1 MGKNVYNLIKSEY
14 ESRQRKAHELLLK
27 RRTLAYSK
35 VPLIEEIDKQ
45 IKSCGIKYTKMIL
58 QKSVPSDKAIDQL
71 FKKISDL
78 KQEKKQLLEKHFND
92 PDYLEL
98 QFYCEK
104 CQDTGFTVG
113 SNGTKKCFCFK
124 QQYIDNLFS
133 QSNLKLLDKENFSH
147 FNENYYP
154 DVVDQSKY
162 GIKIT
167 PRENILKI
175 KSRALSFIDNIDNP
189 EEKNLFFSGPT
200 GVGKTFMINCI
211 AKELLERGRT
221 VLYQSSPSLFNT
233 INQHNLKFQRGEVFE
248 EDTVYKSIYNVE
260 LLIIDDLGTE
270 SQTAARYAE
279 LLNIINIR
287 QENNIHRPC
296 KTIISTN
303 IGINKLNQYYG
314 ERVVSRIIGGF
325 DLFKFAGQD
334 IRVLKKLSED
344 SNNLK

>member
-1 MGKNVYNLIKSEY
+1 MYKNVYSLIKSEY
-14 ESRQRKAHELLLK
+14 EERQRESYQLLLK
-27 RRTLAYSK
+27 RKALAYSK
-35 VPLIEEIDKQ
+35 VPLIEKIDRQ
-45 IKSCGIKYTKMIL
+45 IKETGVRYNKMIL
-58 QKSVPSDKAIDQL
+58 LKSMPSDKAVEQL

-78 KQEKKQLLEKHFND
+78 KKEKKLLLENHFND

-98 QFYCEK
+98 KFFCEK
-104 CQDTGFTVG
+104 CQDTGFVID
-113 SNGTKKCFCFK
+113 SSGTTKCFCFK
-124 QQYIDNLFS
+124 QQYINNLFS
-133 QSNLKLLDKENFSH
+133 QSNLKLLDKENFSY
-147 FNENYYP
+147 FNEHYYP
-154 DVVDQSKY
+154 DVVDPSKY
-162 GIKIT
+162 GIKIS

-175 KSRALSFIDNIDNP
+175 KSRAVDFIDNIDNT

-211 AKELLERGRT
+211 AKELLEKGIT
-221 VLYQSSPSLFNT
+221 VLYQSSPSLFST
-233 INQHNLKFQRGEVFE
+233 INQYNLNFQRGEILD
-248 EDTVYKSIYNVE
+248 DTVYKSIYNVE

-287 QENNIHRPC
+287 QENNIIRPY

-303 IGINKLNQYYG
+303 IGVEKLNEYYG

-334 IRVLKKLSED
+334 IRMIKKHQG
-344 SNNLK
+344 

>member
-14 ESRQRKAHELLLK
+14 ENRQKKAYHSLLK

-35 VPLIEEIDKQ
+35 VPLLEEIDRQ
-45 IKSCGIKYTKMIL
+45 IKISGIKYTKMIL
-58 QKSVPSDKAIDQL
+58 QKSLPSDKAADQL
-71 FKKISDL
+71 FKKISHL
-78 KQEKKQLLEKHFND
+78 KEEKKQLLEKHFND
-92 PDYLEL
+92 PDYLEIK
-98 QFYCEK
+98 FYCEK
-104 CQDTGFTVG
+104 CRDTGFTVG
-113 SNGTKKCFCFK
+113 SNGVEKCFCFK
-124 QQYIDNLFS
+124 QQYIDNLFT
-133 QSNLKLLDKENFSH
+133 QSNIKLLDRENFSN

-154 DVVDQSKY
+154 DIVDPEKY

-211 AKELLERGRT
+211 AKELLEKGRT

-233 INQHNLKFQRGEVFE
+233 INQYNLKFQRGEVF

-287 QENNIHRPC
+287 QENNIRRPC

-303 IGINKLNQYYG
+303 IGINELNQFYG

-325 DLFKFAGQD
+325 DLFKFAGKD
-334 IRVLKKLSED
+334 IRVLKKLSE
-344 SNNLK
+344 NNKLK

>member
-1 MGKNVYNLIKSEY
+1 MSKNVFSLIKSEY
-14 ESRQRKAHELLLK
+14 ENRQKKSYQLLLE
-27 RRTLAYSK
+27 RRALAYSK
-35 VPLIEEIDKQ
+35 VPLIEEIDNQ
-45 IKSCGIKYTKMIL
+45 IKESGVKYNKMIL
-58 QKSVPSDKAIDQL
+58 LKSISSDKAIDQL

-78 KQEKKQLLEKHFND
+78 KKEKKLLLKKHFND
-92 PDYLEL
+92 PNYLEPKFL
-98 QFYCEK
+98 CEK
-104 CQDTGFTVG
+104 CQDTGFIINLG
-113 SNGTKKCFCFK
+113 GTKKCFCFK
-124 QQYIDNLFS
+124 QQYIDNLFN
-133 QSNLKLLDKENFSH
+133 QSNLKLLDKENFSQ

-154 DVVDQSKY
+154 DTASQSKY

-175 KSRALSFIDNIDNP
+175 KSRAFDFIDNIDNA

-211 AKELLERGRT
+211 AKELLERGIT
-221 VLYQSSPSLFNT
+221 VLYQSSPSLFST
-233 INQHNLKFQRGEVFE
+233 INQYNLKFQRGEILD
-248 EDTVYKSIYNVE
+248 DTVYKSIYNVE

-287 QENNIHRPC
+287 QENNILRPC

-303 IGINKLNQYYG
+303 IGINKLNQFYG

-334 IRVLKKLSED
+334 IRMLKKLAED
-344 SNNLK
+344 KL

>member
-1 MGKNVYNLIKSEY
+1 MSKSVYNLIKSEY
-14 ESRQRKAHELLLK
+14 ENRQKKSYELLSK

-45 IKSCGIKYTKMIL
+45 IKVSGLKYTKMIL
-58 QKSVPSDKAIDQL
+58 QKSVSFDKAIEQL
-71 FKKISDL
+71 LKKISDL
-78 KQEKKQLLEKHFND
+78 KEEKRQLLEKYFND
-92 PDYLEL
+92 PDFLEL
-98 QFYCEK
+98 KFYCEQ
-104 CQDTGFTVG
+104 CQDTGFTVS

-124 QQYIDNLFS
+124 QQYIDNLFN

-211 AKELLERGRT
+211 AKELLEKGRT

-233 INQHNLKFQRGEVFE
+233 INQYNLKFQRGEVFE
-248 EDTVYKSIYNVE
+248 DTVYKNIYNVE

-287 QENNIHRPC
+287 QENNILHPC
-296 KTIISTN
+296 KTIVSTN

-334 IRVLKKLSED
+334 IRMFKKSLE
-344 SNNLK
+344 